1 MAIAADTLAK
11 VFEREALRYVDRA
24 FLTAKRQHAWRD
36 HSWRDVATQTM
47 RLRTGLT
54 QLGVEHGDRIAILSE
69 NSPEWVIMD
78 QAVLGLGAVVV
89 PLYTTSGAE
98 ETRHVITDSGARLI
112 AVNGDQLIEKV
123 QGLGPLPG
131 VEGILAM
138 HPEAEAHDGA
148 NLEVITVKQ
157 LSDFDP
163 LLAIDGSR
171 SDLATLIYTS
181 GTTGPSKGVMLTH
194 GNILANCE
202 SNLEALNL
210 RDTDIVLSVLPIAH
224 AFERTGGYYTVMA
237 AGGTIA
243 YAEGLGK
250 IAENLLEIE
259 PTVLLTVPRML
270 EAVYTRIMRTVES
283 SSRFERMLFEAAV
296 KTGARAAEYRQSG
309 AAVPMLLA
317 ARMALYRR
325 LVFTKIQEV
334 FGSRLR
340 YLISGGAP
348 LPLAINRFLA
358 AAELPVVEGY
368 GLTEAGPVV
377 ACNLHG
383 RTRMGTVGRP
393 LKNIEVRL
401 DPDGELLVRGA
412 NVMAGYYNHEED
424 TREVIDREGWLH
436 TGDIAEIDTDGYI
449 KITDRKKELIVLSSG
464 KNVSPA
470 NLESRLTA
478 DPLIAQVCVIGDR
491 RKHLAAIIVPDFEA
505 LRGPQAAQLELDGAK
520 PEEAVANPKVRK
532 FFHDRLREFNRTQS
546 DVEAIVDFTL
556 TATPFSQE
564 NGELTPTLKV
574 RRKVVQEHYR
584 SAIDAMFGS

>member
-1 MAIAADTLAK
+1 MAITAETLAK
-11 VFEREALRYVDRA
+11 VFEHEALRYVDRA
-24 FLTAKRQHAWRD
+24 FLTDKRQHAWRD
-36 HSWRDVATQTM
+36 HSWRYVAAQAM
-47 RLRTGLT
+47 RLRTGLAH
-54 QLGVEHGDRIAILSE
+54 LGVERGDRVAILSE
-69 NSPEWVIMD
+69 NSPEWVIVD
-78 QAVLGLGAVVV
+78 QAILGLGAVVV

-98 ETRHVITDSGARLI
+98 EMRHVIADSGARLI
-112 AVNGDQLIEKV
+112 AVNGNQLIEKV

-138 HPEAEAHDGA
+138 HPDAAAHDGA

-157 LSDFDP
+157 VSEFDP
-163 LLAIDGSR
+163 TRAIDGVR
-171 SDLATLIYTS
+171 GDLATLIYTS

-202 SNLEALNL
+202 SNLEALSL
-210 RDTDIVLSVLPIAH
+210 CETDIVLSVLPVAH

-243 YAEGLGK
+243 YAEGLGQ

-270 EAVYTRIMRTVES
+270 EAVYSRIMRTVES
-283 SSRFERMLFEAAV
+283 SSRFKRRLFKAAV
-296 KTGARAAEYRQSG
+296 KTGARAAEYRHRG
-309 AAVPMLLA
+309 VPVPFILA
-317 ARMALYRR
+317 TRQAFYRR
-325 LVFTKIQEV
+325 LVFIKIQEV

-348 LPLAINRFLA
+348 LPLEINRLLA
-358 AAELPVVEGY
+358 AAELPIVEGY
-368 GLTEAGPVV
+368 GLTEAAPVV

-393 LKNIEVRL
+393 IKNIEVRL
-401 DPDGELLVRGA
+401 DPDGELLVRGP
-412 NVMAGYYNHEED
+412 NVMAGYYNHEDE
-424 TREVIDREGWLH
+424 TREVIDRDGWLH
-436 TGDIAEIDTDGYI
+436 TGDIAEIDAGGYI
-449 KITDRKKELIVLSSG
+449 KITDRKKEIIVLSGG

-470 NLESRLTA
+470 NLESRLVA
-478 DPLIAQVCVIGDR
+478 DPLIAQICVIGDR
-491 RKHLAAIIVPDFEA
+491 RKHLAAIIVPDFET
-505 LRGPQAAQLELDGAK
+505 LHGPQGADLQLDHTK
-520 PEEAVANPKVRK
+520 PADAVANPKVRK
-532 FFHDRLREFNRTQS
+532 LFHDRLRAFNRAQS

-584 SAIDAMFGS
+584 TAINAMYGG